1 MLSNDEK
8 KWFIGI
14 DGGGTKT
21 KAAICDERGQVQTI
35 ATGDSSNPLSRP
47 WAEVEATL
55 KQLVTTVCQE
65 ARIRDEEVSGLF
77 IGLGGA
83 DRPFV
88 REKIDAAFA
97 EAWQERLFFDN
108 DVIPALYSGTWG
120 QPGIVLISGTGSIA
134 CALTSEGVRHR
145 VGGWGYLLGD
155 EGSGFDLGKKAAAAV
170 LRAHD
175 GRGEPTVLTEL
186 FLAHYHVSSQEELIA
201 FIYGDDNP
209 RMQLARASELV
220 EQAARQK
227 DRLANGLIREA
238 AAALCEL
245 AHACLKKTQEAL
257 PVVLAGGVLAQD
269 TLVRQ
274 RVLAEASFPVVI
286 PEVSP
291 VIGALVA
298 AMTRA
303 GHRVDESVAEQLRES
318 GTALEKR

>member
-1 MLSNDEK
+1 M
-8 KWFIGI
+8 
-14 DGGGTKT
+14 
-21 KAAICDERGQVQTI
+21 RTI

-47 WAEVEATL
+47 WAEVESTL

-65 ARIRDEEVSGLF
+65 AQVRHEEVSGLF

-134 CALTSEGVRHR
+134 CALTSEGARHR

-186 FLAHYHVSSQEELIA
+186 FLAHYHVSSPEELIT

-238 AAALCEL
+238 AVALCEL

-257 PVVLAGGVLAQD
+257 PVVLAGGVLAHD
-269 TLVRQ
+269 TLIRQ
-274 RVLAEASFPVVI
+274 RLLAEASFPVVI
-286 PEVSP
+286 PEVPP

-303 GHRVDESVAEQLRES
+303 GHPVGERVAEQLRES